1 MRQVDVA
8 PEVRN
13 CVPARELDEFCAALA
28 ETEVTCVICGDDLPA
43 GSSTPVAVQVFVD
56 PADATVFSVVA
67 SHARCAPSGV
77 HQRPGLAEQL
87 SVRSGIATRELD
99 VRWCPLT
106 LPSGHV
112 GVAWEA
118 SERVVTWQD
127 DPADAVTAV
136 VAAYL
141 ELGFDLVTPGQIE
154 SDALPELPV
163 PPGWVAEVGDDGYL
177 AVVSPD
183 GNAALS
189 VSVGADALGQLRK
202 GVTEKAQLVALTGC
216 NLHLDSEHR
225 EAGLIY
231 AAMQGSLVGARIPI
245 HGS

>member
-1 MRQVDVA
+1 MA

-56 PADATVFSVVA
+56 PADASVSSVVA

-87 SVRSGIATRELD
+87 SVRSGTATTELD
-99 VRWCPLT
+99 VRWCLLI

-118 SERVVTWQD
+118 SDRT
-127 DPADAVTAV
+127 
-136 VAAYL
+136 
-141 ELGFDLVTPGQIE
+141 
-154 SDALPELPV
+154 
-163 PPGWVAEVGDDGYL
+163 L
-177 AVVSPD
+177 AGVSRSP
-183 GNAALS
+183 
-189 VSVGADALGQLRK
+189 R
-202 GVTEKAQLVALTGC
+202 
-216 NLHLDSEHR
+216 
-225 EAGLIY
+225 
-231 AAMQGSLVGARIPI
+231 
-245 HGS
+245 

>member
-8 PEVRN
+8 PEVRS

-43 GSSTPVAVQVFVD
+43 GSTTAVAVQVFVD
-56 PADATVFSVVA
+56 PGDATVSSVVA

-87 SVRSGIATRELD
+87 AARSGTATTELD
-99 VRWCPLT
+99 VRWCPLI
-106 LPSGHV
+106 LPTGHV

-118 SERVVTWQD
+118 SERMVTRQD
-127 DPADAVTAV
+127 DPADAVTAL

-141 ELGFDLVTPGQIE
+141 KLGFDLVTPGQIE
-154 SDALPELPV
+154 ADALPELPV
-163 PPGWVAEVGDDGYL
+163 PPGWAAEVSDDGHL
-177 AVVSPD
+177 AVLSPD
-183 GNAALS
+183 GNATLS

-202 GVTEKAQLVALTGC
+202 GVREKAQLVALTGC
-216 NLHLDSEHR
+216 NLRLDSEHR
-225 EAGLIY
+225 EAGLLY
-231 AAMQGSLVGARIPI
+231 AATQGSLVGARVPARVT
-245 HGS
+245 

>member
-8 PEVRN
+8 RQVRN
-13 CVPARELDEFCAALA
+13 CVPARELEEFCAALA

-56 PADATVFSVVA
+56 PADATVSSVVA
-67 SHARCAPSGV
+67 SHAACAPSGV
-77 HQRPGLAEQL
+77 HQRPGMAGRL
-87 SVRSGIATRELD
+87 SVRSGSATTELD
-99 VRWCPLT
+99 VRWCPLI
-106 LPSGHV
+106 LPSGDV

-127 DPADAVTAV
+127 DPADAVTGL

-141 ELGFDLVTPGQIE
+141 KLGFDLVTPGQIE
-154 SDALPELPV
+154 ADALPELPV
-163 PPGWVAEVGDDGYL
+163 PPGWVAELGDDGHL
-177 AVVSPD
+177 AVLSPD

-189 VSVGADALGQLRK
+189 VSVDADALGQLRK
-202 GVTEKAQLVALTGC
+202 GVGEKAELVALTGC

-225 EAGLIY
+225 EAGLLY
-231 AAMQGSLVGARIPI
+231 AAAQGSLVGARVPARVT
-245 HGS
+245 